1 MSAKKKVQ
9 FDKASATSKVRLER
23 IKKIYEDCGWKRG
36 DLSARE
42 RWIVKKIAI
51 KHLGLLEYMAH
62 FIYAAYKTQCKQLL
76 FD

>member
-1 MSAKKKVQ
+1 MSVKKKVQ

-51 KHLGLLEYMAH
+51 KTSRLWL
-62 FIYAAYKTQCKQLL
+62 CKLPKKEG
-76 FD
+76 